1 MSDYVRN
8 VSVFYPISEELCEK
22 LDCELEKP
30 FNTEVFDDGCSLN
43 YYLCYVLKH
52 TYGEESTG
60 FGLSRMLTQ
69 DETNKYVDLFSD
81 YLNNIDP
88 NKFKLI
94 DYCYYNCCE
103 CKDYYKN
110 NDPNFQIICQDC
122 KLEEQAHNLISENDA
137 QEIKEENDAN
147 SIFLKSIQDCVTKGI
162 NQAIESRNDEVLE
175 IVNKS
180 INHYRNLLN
189 KQDDFV
195 KIYNGVLSALIV
207 LKEQLGFSL
216 SDDEH
221 NFLQTIKQ

>member
-137 QEIKEENDAN
+137 QEIKEENDKQKEKHLEYWNDVLVQA
-147 SIFLKSIQDCVTKGI
+147 SIAAMQGIQ
-162 NQAIESRNDEVLE
+162 ESGHLLSVDADVLPKE
-175 IVNKS
+175 LAELS
-180 INHYRNLLN
+180 
-189 KQDDFV
+189 V
-195 KIYNGVLSALIV
+195 KIAKCLVSK
-207 LKEQLGFSL
+207 LKEEIG
-216 SDDEH
+216 E
-221 NFLQTIKQ
+221 

>member
-8 VSVFYPISEELCEK
+8 KAVFYPISKELYEK
-22 LDCELEKP
+22 LDYELEEP
-30 FNTEVFDDGCSLN
+30 FKTEVFYDGDSLN
-43 YYLCYVLKH
+43 YYLCYVLEH

-69 DETNKYVDLFSD
+69 DETNMYVMLFSD

-103 CKDYYKN
+103 CEDYYKKH
-110 NDPNFQIICQDC
+110 DPKFQVFWQGC
-122 KLEEQAHNLISENDA
+122 KSEGSVHKLISGNDA
-137 QEIKEENDAN
+137 QEIKGENDAN
-147 SIFLKSIQDCVTKGI
+147 SIFIKSIQDCVTKRI
-162 NQAIESRNDEVLE
+162 NQAIESRNDEILE

-180 INHYRNLLN
+180 IDHYRNLLK
-189 KQDDFV
+189 KQDDFA
-195 KIYNGVLSALIV
+195 KIYDGALSALIV

-216 SDDEH
+216 SDDEY
-221 NFLQTIKQ
+221 NFLHTIKQ